1 MRCQPL
7 SRALCLIHKN
17 QQVVI
22 VNSFGISYMFC
33 RQFNIVFRC
42 LMKRQCV
49 CRCKFQCHCLIELS
63 RPCVVSEFVGEVF
76 HIGLVVKW
84 KPALVSL

>member
-1 MRCQPL
+1 MVAVVVFEFSVMRCQPL
-7 SRALCLIHKN
+7 RRALCLIHKN

-22 VNSFGISYMFC
+22 VDSFSISFWFC

-49 CRCKFQCHCLIELS
+49 WRLN
-63 RPCVVSEFVGEVF
+63 SE
-76 HIGLVVKW
+76 
-84 KPALVSL
+84 